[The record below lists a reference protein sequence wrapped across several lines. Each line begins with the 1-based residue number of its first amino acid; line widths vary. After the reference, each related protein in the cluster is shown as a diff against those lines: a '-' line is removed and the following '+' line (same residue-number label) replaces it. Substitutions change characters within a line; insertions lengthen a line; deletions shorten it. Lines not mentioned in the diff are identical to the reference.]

1 MPAAAKAEPQPTL
14 SVFDAVTIMVGIVV
28 GIGIFK
34 TPAIVA
40 ANGGSEAAFIGV
52 WVAGGIVTLIGALCY
67 AELAAAHP
75 HAGGEYHFLTRAY
88 GRPVAPADLNPAPLL
103 GPGERMT
110 LNVQADLRRYG
121 IPASSPLFQP
131 NVGVGEISFDINGRV
146 FFNGQPLGGSEQA
159 ALADL
164 CRQRMP
170 GAR

>member
-1 MPAAAKAEPQPTL
+1 MHRL
-14 SVFDAVTIMVGIVV
+14 
-28 GIGIFK
+28 
-34 TPAIVA
+34 
-40 ANGGSEAAFIGV
+40 
-52 WVAGGIVTLIGALCY
+52 LIISAL
-67 AELAAAHP
+67 LAAAAP
-75 HAGGEYHFLTRAY
+75 AGAQTPRPAQPTPPGGTIQVTADACRRLVQHVPAPDVNYRPGVDAY

-146 FFNGQPLGGSEQA
+146 FFNGQPLGGAEQA